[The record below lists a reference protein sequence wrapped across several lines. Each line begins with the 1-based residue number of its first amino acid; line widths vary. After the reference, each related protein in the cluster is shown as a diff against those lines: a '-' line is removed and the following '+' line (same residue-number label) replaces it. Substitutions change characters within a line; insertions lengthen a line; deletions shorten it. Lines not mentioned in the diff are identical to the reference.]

1 MPASIILSRLSLST
15 PDGRSLLSNIDLTFG
30 TERAGLVGRNGVGKT
45 TLLAAITGEPCR
57 SRGV

>member
-30 TERAGLVGRNGVGKT
+30 AERAGLVRIEPNGQET
-45 TLLAAITGEPCR
+45 T
-57 SRGV
+57 